1 MNKELMI
8 ITGLGAMGLA
18 CARRLGTGRHLLL
31 VDNSSERLQ
40 EAEQALAEGGYS
52 VESLVLDLGA
62 SDAVQRLGDRIES
75 LGASLRLLLHTAAV
89 SPTQASARTI
99 YQVNLEGTARLLE
112 QLTPFL
118 APGSVG
124 VVIASMAGQF
134 ISLTPEQEQALAS
147 APTQSIA
154 ELASSWEGSEDT
166 NQAYMV
172 AKRGNQLR
180 VEVEA
185 LRWARR
191 GGRLVS
197 VSPGIISTAQGRQ
210 EVAEQPQVAQ
220 LVRDCPVGRI
230 GTPEDIA
237 ACVEWLASPAAGF
250 VTGTDLLID
259 GGTIAA
265 LRWASER

>member
-1 MNKELMI
+1 MNKELLI

-18 CARRLGTGRHLLL
+18 CARRLGTGRRLLL
-31 VDNSSERLQ
+31 VDNSTERLR
-40 EAEQALAEGGYS
+40 EAEQALAEDGHS
-52 VESLVLDLGA
+52 VECLVLDLGA
-62 SDAVQRLGDRIES
+62 GDAAQRLVERIEA
-75 LGASLRLLLHTAAV
+75 LGATLRLLLHTAAV

-112 QLTPFL
+112 QLTPYL
-118 APGSVG
+118 APGAVG

-134 ISLTPEQEQALAS
+134 VSLTPEQEQALANV
-147 APTQSIA
+147 PTQSLSA
-154 ELASSWEGSEDT
+154 LAAGWEGADDS

-180 VEVEA
+180 VEAEA
-185 LRWARR
+185 LRWAKR
-191 GGRLVS
+191 GARLVS
-197 VSPGIISTAQGRQ
+197 ISPGIISTAQGRQ

-250 VTGTDLLID
+250 VTGTDLRID

-265 LRWASER
+265 LRWAAER